1 MNIKA
6 YDEDMYKFY
15 ESIRDLIASVVP
27 DGGIVSCALRLFDL
41 MSSFKLNKF
50 IENFDGNDK
59 EKLAKLIESKDDDL
73 FRILEMFDKA
83 MKSESLWVIR
93 CLAQITKKLII
104 KELLDDDE
112 YFYCDT
118 LPNMND
124 NDLEFFCN
132 LKKMWNE
139 KEIKIKSQMQSNN
152 PNSNIA
158 SLEAQLKH
166 KCVRPELEDL
176 PFLKIATIDHAYAKI
191 DRLVKFGVISGDT
204 GGHGMT
210 GQAHGYAVWGSLSEK
225 LYDFIIKYKK

>member
-6 YDEDMYKFY
+6 YDNDIYKFY
-15 ESIRDLIASVVP
+15 ESIRDLIASTVP
-27 DGGIVSCALRLFDL
+27 GGGAISCALKFFDL

-50 IENFDGNDK
+50 IENFDENDK
-59 EKLAKLIESKDDDL
+59 EKLDKLIDTKDDDL

-93 CLAQITKKLII
+93 CLAQITKKLIK
-104 KELLDDDE
+104 KEVLNDDE
-112 YFYCDT
+112 LFYCDT
-118 LPNMND
+118 LPDMND

-132 LKKMWNE
+132 LKKMWNN
-139 KEIKIKSQMQSNN
+139 KEIIIRSQIQSNN
-152 PNSNIA
+152 PKSDIA
-158 SLEAQLKH
+158 SLEARLKH

-176 PFLKIATIDHAYAKI
+176 SFLNIATIDHAYARI

-204 GGHGMT
+204 GGYGMT

-225 LYDFIIKYKK
+225 LYDFIIKYK